1 MATTIPTAAA
11 QVGEGRTPH
20 KVRIDGFH
28 ANALCGRRV
37 SRQYDER
44 EAAKVT
50 SFCKGCEKA
59 EAVLLAETAV
69 EEAPAVEVVE
79 ATATPAPVVD
89 EETPARTPAVHR
101 FETSSDAYDA
111 TQALDGISDGDV
123 IVVES
128 EKVVGFLVRA
138 WPAAITVARGSLH
151 MVSAPDRE
159 HEDGAYAASVDLAE
173 QLANELGF
181 DVDPLHATPA
191 PVAEQEAPAQDEHAE
206 DLPAGAEC
214 VHGNT
219 ERPGDPT
226 RPAATCAAKGSAASV
241 GIFGDEGCVDRSD
254 CAVQAS
260 ETVHRLN
267 AEHDAECWWA
277 VTCPAHEE
285 EPATCCEECAT
296 DEDDEPGDD
305 VQDDVYGDEPDD
317 ADQGEQAP
325 ADAAPEQPA
334 QEAERFY
341 AEVSRVLAYPG
352 HYEDR
357 IRISEARTAETVERV
372 ALPAVATR
380 SARSVLA
387 ALGWELVEDL
397 EYIAASN
404 LESGLVRRVEP
415 AQTPEAVELRAAILR
430 ETTARTVAL
439 ADNARGAHF
448 RAVMPADG
456 GLYPIGWTYR
466 NTGFGENSQY
476 AWVTAQGRGT
486 DRVGVPT
493 REAAE
498 EIVRDWHATGKDAP
512 TDTALVDVIADLP
525 ADELAKAGAFLHQH
539 TEDMPATFA
548 EGDRV
553 LCVDGLV
560 RTARYT
566 ETKDGKVWIVMKDRS
581 AWPVKSSELI
591 DTSRVE
597 TATADA
603 LRAAE
608 TLRATAAAPDP
619 AALAELGDAL
629 RYLRHADPAAHAALI
644 EGADRIAVRIPRA
657 DLAPGDVLHDQG
669 PHDVLDVCTVAPEA
683 DAPGWWAQIL
693 GHTKEVRAYTGRKPW
708 STALRLDLAR
718 TDEVSVDRPLPG
730 ISPMPAPFAEGD
742 RIVCADGTAHT
753 VRAMSPIVRDEPA
766 RVVVEDGTEW
776 IAENCRRANSDDV
789 DAARAASAR
798 AAVRVRTN
806 PNPADPEWEAALDE
820 LATALDFLK
829 IVDPVTRAALIKDE
843 AVAAVHAIHAEA
855 HDFQPFAR
863 PGHPATVGWS
873 FRTGHGVSARYGIVT
888 TDVKVSPV
896 GLYEY
901 RTTAERAYL
910 YADRRFTAAPVTG

>member
-11 QVGEGRTPH
+11 QVGEGRIPH
-20 KVRIDGFH
+20 KVRTDGFH
-28 ANALCGRRV
+28 ALALCGRRV

-44 EAAKVT
+44 DAAKFV

-59 EAVLLAETAV
+59 EAVLLAETPA
-69 EEAPAVEVVE
+69 EEAPAVEAVE
-79 ATATPAPVVD
+79 APITPAPVVD

-159 HEDGAYAASVDLAE
+159 HEGGTYAASVDLAE
-173 QLANELGF
+173 QLAKELGF

-191 PVAEQEAPAQDEHAE
+191 VVAEQEAPGQ
-206 DLPAGAEC
+206 
-214 VHGNT
+214 
-219 ERPGDPT
+219 
-226 RPAATCAAKGSAASV
+226 
-241 GIFGDEGCVDRSD
+241 
-254 CAVQAS
+254 
-260 ETVHRLN
+260 
-267 AEHDAECWWA
+267 
-277 VTCPAHEE
+277 E
-285 EPATCCEECAT
+285 EPAE
-296 DEDDEPGDD
+296 
-305 VQDDVYGDEPDD
+305 
-317 ADQGEQAP
+317 GEQAP
-325 ADAAPEQPA
+325 VTAAQEQPA
-334 QEAERFY
+334 QEAERFT
-341 AEVSRVLAYPG
+341 ADVETRLAYPG
-352 HYEDR
+352 HSEDR
-357 IRISEARTAETVERV
+357 LTVYRV
-372 ALPAVATR
+372 GHADPVQYIALPRVATR
-380 SARSVLA
+380 SARTVLA
-387 ALGWELVEDL
+387 AFGWELVDGL
-397 EYIAASN
+397 EYLAGIN
-404 LESGLVRRVEP
+404 LERGPVRRVEP
-415 AQTPEAVELRAAILR
+415 ADTPEAEELRAAVLR
-430 ETTARTVAL
+430 QTTAMATAIG
-439 ADNARGAHF
+439 DNPHARHF
-448 RAVMPADG
+448 RAVMPAEG
-456 GLYPIGWTYR
+456 PYPIGWTYR
-466 NTGFGENSQY
+466 NTGFGENAQY
-476 AWVTAQGRGT
+476 GWVTAQGRGT

-493 REAAE
+493 REDAE
-498 EIVRDWHATGKDAP
+498 RMVRDWHAAGKDAP
-512 TDTALVDVIADLP
+512 TDTGLVDVIAELP
-525 ADELAKAGAFLHQH
+525 ADELGKVAVSLCR
-539 TEDMPATFA
+539 EDESMPATFA

-591 DTSRVE
+591 DPSRVE

-669 PHDVLDVCTVAPEA
+669 PHDVLDVCTVAMDT
-683 DAPGWWAQIL
+683 DAPRWWTRIL

-708 STALRLDLAR
+708 PAALSLDVAR

-776 IAENCRRANSDDV
+776 IAENCRRANQDDIH
-789 DAARAASAR
+789 AARAASAR

-806 PNPADPEWEAALDE
+806 PNPADPEWKAALAE
-820 LATALDFLK
+820 LTTALDFLK
-829 IVDPVTRAALIKDE
+829 IVDPVTRAALVEDE

-855 HDFQPFAR
+855 HDFQPFAQV
-863 PGHPATVGWS
+863 GHPATVGWS
-873 FRTGHGVSARYGIVT
+873 FRTGHGASARYGIVT
-888 TDVKVSPV
+888 TNAKVSPV

-901 RTTAERAYL
+901 RTTAERAHL

>member
-59 EAVLLAETAV
+59 EAVLLAETAA
-69 EEAPAVEVVE
+69 EEAPVVE
-79 ATATPAPVVD
+79 AV
-89 EETPARTPAVHR
+89 ETT
-101 FETSSDAYDA
+101 
-111 TQALDGISDGDV
+111 
-123 IVVES
+123 
-128 EKVVGFLVRA
+128 
-138 WPAAITVARGSLH
+138 
-151 MVSAPDRE
+151 
-159 HEDGAYAASVDLAE
+159 
-173 QLANELGF
+173 
-181 DVDPLHATPA
+181 ATPA

-206 DLPAGAEC
+206 DMPAGAEC

-226 RPAATCAAKGSAASV
+226 RPAATCAAKGSSASV

-260 ETVHRLN
+260 ETVHRMN
-267 AEHDAECWWA
+267 AEHDAEAWWA
-277 VTCPAHEE
+277 ITCPAHEE
-285 EPATCCEECAT
+285 EPAAFCEECAIG
-296 DEDDEPGDD
+296 EDDEPEFDM
-305 VQDDVYGDEPDD
+305 QDDVYEDEPEGD
-317 ADQGEQAP
+317 DQGEQAP
-325 ADAAPEQPA
+325 AA
-334 QEAERFY
+334 
-341 AEVSRVLAYPG
+341 
-352 HYEDR
+352 
-357 IRISEARTAETVERV
+357 
-372 ALPAVATR
+372 
-380 SARSVLA
+380 
-387 ALGWELVEDL
+387 
-397 EYIAASN
+397 
-404 LESGLVRRVEP
+404 
-415 AQTPEAVELRAAILR
+415 
-430 ETTARTVAL
+430 
-439 ADNARGAHF
+439 
-448 RAVMPADG
+448 
-456 GLYPIGWTYR
+456 
-466 NTGFGENSQY
+466 
-476 AWVTAQGRGT
+476 
-486 DRVGVPT
+486 
-493 REAAE
+493 AAE
-498 EIVRDWHATGKDAP
+498 KDAP
-512 TDTALVDVIADLP
+512 TDNSLVDVIAELP
-525 ADELAKAGAFLHQH
+525 ADELGKAAVSLHR
-539 TEDMPATFA
+539 EGEGVPATFA

-566 ETKDGKVWIVMKDRS
+566 EVKDGKVWIFMKDRS
-581 AWPVKSSELI
+581 AWPRNSSELI

-597 TATADA
+597 TVTADA
-603 LRAAE
+603 LGAAE

-683 DAPGWWAQIL
+683 DAPGWWALIL

-708 STALRLDLAR
+708 PTALRLDLAR
-718 TDEVSVDRPLPG
+718 ADEVSVDRPLPG
-730 ISPMPAPFAEGD
+730 ISPMPAPFTEGD

-776 IAENCRRANSDDV
+776 TAENCRRANRGDI
-789 DAARAASAR
+789 DAARRASAR
-798 AAVRVRTN
+798 AADRVRIN
-806 PNPADPEWEAALDE
+806 PNPADPEWKAALAE
-820 LATALDFLK
+820 LTTTLDFLK
-829 IVDPVTRAALIKDE
+829 IVDPVTRAALVEDE

-855 HDFQPFAR
+855 HDFQPFAQA
-863 PGHPATVGWS
+863 GHPATVGWS
-873 FRTGHGVSARYGIVT
+873 FRTGHGASARYGIVT
-888 TDVKVSPV
+888 TDAKLAPV

-901 RTTAERAYL
+901 RTTAERAHL
-910 YADRRFTAAPVTG
+910 YADRRFTAVPVTG